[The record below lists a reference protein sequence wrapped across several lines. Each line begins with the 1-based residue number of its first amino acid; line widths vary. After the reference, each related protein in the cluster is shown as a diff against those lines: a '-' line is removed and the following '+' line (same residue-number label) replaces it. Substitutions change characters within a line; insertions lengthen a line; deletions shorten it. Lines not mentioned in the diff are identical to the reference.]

1 MKPERIEELARLS
14 YEAPAPGRVYPPYE
28 RASWTTKEYHRKL
41 ARTLYAAAM
50 RDAAG
55 VARDYAEHPKPK
67 TTEGHAERLLRIGW
81 MTLADELSNEF
92 ETIAKE
98 TDSDHG

>member
-1 MKPERIEELARLS
+1 MKPERIEELAR
-14 YEAPAPGRVYPPYE
+14 RVNRRPWDDLADVE
-28 RASWTTKEYHRKL
+28 RGKALRI

-55 VARDYAEHPKPK
+55 VAK
-67 TTEGHAERLLRIGW
+67 TVFPPFVSGEDATDRGLKLGTRAVAAAL
-81 MTLADELSNEF
+81 

-98 TDSDHG
+98 TDNGN

>member
-1 MKPERIEELARLS
+1 MKQERIEELARLVNRRPWDDL
-14 YEAPAPGRVYPPYE
+14 ADVE
-28 RASWTTKEYHRKL
+28 RGKALRI

-55 VARDYAEHPKPK
+55 VAREYPLDNIPKPDHG
-67 TTEGHAERLLRIGW
+67 TWTARGAISAGFNIATAL
-81 MTLADELSNEF
+81 

-98 TDSDHG
+98 TDSGHG